1 MSWLETFLATS
12 LLLQVRVAGLS
23 LLEASVSSPPAQG
36 QALHLGLESLASQLR
51 TALASRPA
59 PQPSVLAQ
67 LRLVLGVMVHRFPA
81 ELGLHQHDLRTS
93 YTREL
98 SLALKAT
105 TTSLDLALVEATL
118 RGITAILTSFPLED
132 GEEEAREEL
141 YSLLRRLCR
150 RPEQEGV
157 SVRRGAM
164 RAALEL
170 FSTHCQLFSQQVMG
184 EVLSALYIAVCS
196 AVQCGAVQCS
206 VDCRC
211 NNPCPGPPLALLA
224 GGMDGER

>member
-184 EVLSALYIAVCS
+184 EVFSVLYIAVCS
-196 AVQCGAVQCS
+196 AVQCSAVQF
-206 VDCRC
+206 R
-211 NNPCPGPPLALLA
+211 L
-224 GGMDGER
+224 

>member
-1 MSWLETFLATS
+1 METFLATS

-170 FSTHCQLFSQQVMG
+170 FSTHCHLFSQQVMG
-184 EVLSALYIAVCS
+184 EVLSALTLSILFYS
-196 AVQCGAVQCS
+196 AAIGFLVIKKNHYYTVHFHQTHWF
-206 VDCRC
+206 
-211 NNPCPGPPLALLA
+211 
-224 GGMDGER
+224 

>member
-1 MSWLETFLATS
+1 M
-12 LLLQVRVAGLS
+12 AGLS

-36 QALHLGLESLASQLR
+36 QALHLGLESLTSQLR

-67 LRLVLGVMVHRFPA
+67 LRLVLGVMVQRFPA

-118 RGITAILTSFPLED
+118 RGITAILTSFPLEE

-184 EVLSALYIAVCS
+184 EVLSALRAWCTVHLPVCKVLCS
-196 AVQCGAVQCS
+196 AQCALNSAHCLCNAPCS
-206 VDCRC
+206 
-211 NNPCPGPPLALLA
+211 GPPLALLA
-224 GGMDGER
+224 GGLDGEY